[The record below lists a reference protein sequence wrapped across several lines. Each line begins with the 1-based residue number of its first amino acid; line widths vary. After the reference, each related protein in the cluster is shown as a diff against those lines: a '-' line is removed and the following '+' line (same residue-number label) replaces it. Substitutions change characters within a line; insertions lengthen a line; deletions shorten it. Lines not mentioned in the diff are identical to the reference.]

1 MIRRPP
7 RSKRTDTLFP
17 YTTLFRSGRGKF
29 VVASNSDK
37 FASALIDALAT
48 IDTRSASGS
57 NIASS
62 STKTDTTTLTF
73 VAGFT
78 SGSWTGDLI
87 ARPFNAALTG
97 VSNQPK
103 WILSKTF
110 PGVTDTGNVYADVNK
125 DFAVINKRPVLTMKG
140 GTASLFDSN
149 MAGASDFG
157 VRTGAADEV
166 TAADNI
172 AYLRGDQSK
181 EQGQTG
187 GTLRKRAWPIGDIV
201 DSSPAYVEDTKTVYI
216 GANDGMLHG
225 IDTDDGKVLFSY
237 VPKGID
243 FAAMA
248 NLSATSYD
256 HRYFVDGQIEVTSR
270 AMQGN
275 NRNILVGALGRGGR
289 GVFALDVTDP
299 DPQDTGDELWETITP
314 EQNRQ
319 EPCGKGRGGRC

>member
-1 MIRRPP
+1 MTLLVFFSSRRRHTSCALVTGVQTCALPILEPNNPP
-7 RSKRTDTLFP
+7 PSPWNVDPTTGGEGPKRIDDLWHAS
-17 YTTLFRSGRGKF
+17 LNGRGKF

-48 IDTRSASGS
+48 IDSRSASGS

-87 ARPFNAALTG
+87 ASPFNAALTG

-125 DFAVINKRPVLTMKG
+125 DFAAINKRKVLTMKG

-172 AYLRGDQSK
+172 
-181 EQGQTG
+181 
-187 GTLRKRAWPIGDIV
+187 
-201 DSSPAYVEDTKTVYI
+201 
-216 GANDGMLHG
+216 
-225 IDTDDGKVLFSY
+225 
-237 VPKGID
+237 
-243 FAAMA
+243 
-248 NLSATSYD
+248 
-256 HRYFVDGQIEVTSR
+256 
-270 AMQGN
+270 
-275 NRNILVGALGRGGR
+275 
-289 GVFALDVTDP
+289 
-299 DPQDTGDELWETITP
+299 
-314 EQNRQ
+314 
-319 EPCGKGRGGRC
+319 